1 LEVGKEVVDL
11 SFRERVQNTLW
22 HERGGGV
29 FLLEDVARSQRRGVP
44 GEVLERKLS
53 SGEGS
58 DESRDNGGFGSFGSR
73 TEGDRG
79 EFVFF
84 AHPQVGIDDGGDK
97 EFAVATVVARKVGA
111 DVSPLVEKLVTS
123 TAELAEDCGA
133 CFELAFG
140 FFLIEKG

>member
-1 LEVGKEVVDL
+1 MSVSRIPSGMSEVEAFSFLRMSRVASVVC
-11 SFRERVQNTLW
+11 
-22 HERGGGV
+22 
-29 FLLEDVARSQRRGVP
+29 VP

-111 DVSPLVEKLVTS
+111 DVSPLVRK
-123 TAELAEDCGA
+123 AGDKHRRAG
-133 CFELAFG
+133 
-140 FFLIEKG
+140 